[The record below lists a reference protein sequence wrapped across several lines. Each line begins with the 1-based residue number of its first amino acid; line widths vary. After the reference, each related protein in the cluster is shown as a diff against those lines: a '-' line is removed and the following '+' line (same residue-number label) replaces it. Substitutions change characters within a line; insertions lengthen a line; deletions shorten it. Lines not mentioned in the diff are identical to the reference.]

1 MYREKISDA
10 ISFKKILITY
20 TFMVDKNQM
29 YISYS
34 EKWLIQFVV
43 ISLADNCGQFYSLIK
58 SDVFLFRRKKY
69 LLLIK

>member
-1 MYREKISDA
+1 MEKKISDA

-20 TFMVDKNQM
+20 TFMVDKSQM

-43 ISLADNCGQFYSLIK
+43 ISLADNYGLFYSLIT